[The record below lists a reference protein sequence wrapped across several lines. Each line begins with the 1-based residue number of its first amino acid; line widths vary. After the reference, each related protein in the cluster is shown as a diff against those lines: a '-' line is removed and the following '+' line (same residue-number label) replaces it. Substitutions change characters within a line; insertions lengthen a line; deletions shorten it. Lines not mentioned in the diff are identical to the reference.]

1 MSIVPSWMRTSFA
14 VLVGILIV
22 VGLGVLYFNQGM
34 DQILALAVPDLDFSA
49 LPDGI
54 YQGGFS
60 HGRWL
65 YQVEVQVRAGV
76 VEDIEIIKCAH
87 EPLIR
92 SLNRRI
98 IEEILQNQ
106 SLDIQGVSGA
116 TVNTRALQKAIEDAV
131 KRQPQG

>member
-1 MSIVPSWMRTSFA
+1 MPSWMRTSFV

-22 VGLGVLYFNQGM
+22 MGLGVLYFNQGM
-34 DQILALAVPDLDFSA
+34 DQILALEVSSLDFSA

-54 YQGGFS
+54 YQGSFS
-60 HGRWL
+60 HRRWS

-76 VEDIEIIKCAH
+76 VEAIEITKCAH
-87 EPLIR
+87 EPLVR
-92 SLNRRI
+92 SLNQRV

-106 SLDIQGVSGA
+106 SLDVQGVSGA

-131 KRQPQG
+131 RTGE